1 MGKVYRFD
9 DAELR
14 ILDKQPM
21 PLAVYQ
27 YVDRH
32 VYTLALSDGFLE
44 LFGYTDRAEA
54 YSLSNQNALYNTHP
68 DDVGRVGDAVHRF
81 TVEDGRYEVIFH
93 AKRHMGQDCHIVHGI
108 GEHIYTDTGVRRGS
122 PGQMDRSRQGLS
134 VSRRLHTD
142 AGERGPDL

>member
-14 ILDKQPM
+14 ILEKQPL

-54 YSLSNQNALYNTHP
+54 YTPLTRREIAERSM
-68 DDVGRVGDAVHRF
+68 
-81 TVEDGRYEVIFH
+81 
-93 AKRHMGQDCHIVHGI
+93 RHWKDN
-108 GEHIYTDTGVRRGS
+108 VRNH
-122 PGQMDRSRQGLS
+122 S
-134 VSRRLHTD
+134 VN
-142 AGERGPDL
+142 

>member
-1 MGKVYRFD
+1 MGTVYHFTD
-9 DAELR
+9 TELR
-14 ILDKQPM
+14 FLEKQPA

-68 DDVGRVGDAVHRF
+68 DDVGRVGDAFYRF
-81 TVEDGRYEVIFH
+81 
-93 AKRHMGQDCHIVHGI
+93 
-108 GEHIYTDTGVRRGS
+108 GV
-122 PGQMDRSRQGLS
+122 LS
-134 VSRRLHTD
+134 
-142 AGERGPDL
+142 